1 MTEGAPSSTPAR
13 LLSPELAPV
22 TIATLST
29 VALAAFD
36 GIAVI
41 TVLPSITGDLGD
53 VSMISWVITGFLVAS
68 TIAVIV
74 AGPVIDA
81 LGVRATF
88 RATLVI
94 FGLASVACALA
105 PSIPVL
111 VAFRVVQGVGGG
123 MIVAVA
129 LAAVGLV
136 YPEELMPR
144 AYATIS
150 ALWGG
155 MAIIGPAVAAGL
167 VALAGWRA
175 MFLVNVPLCALA
187 ALFAWNRFPGRR
199 DDAQVLRFD
208 VRGIVLLGA
217 FTAVSLVGLSSF
229 SITAAV
235 AVAVAVVLAGL
246 YWIHTARAEAPVLE
260 RQFFAR
266 MPLRGIHLA
275 SAAVF
280 GGCLGLNAFL
290 PLYVQGGLRHSSGT
304 AAASLL
310 FLSAGWSLG
319 SIGVSRLLTRVS
331 PVDTALAGFGF
342 VIPGVALGLVFLGPG
357 APIGAVWIIAFI
369 QGLGVGIVSTS
380 LLTHL
385 QRQITETGV
394 GRANAA
400 HQYPRAISP
409 TPTARRSSARSC
421 CSSSGGDSAT
431 WSRCS
436 ACWPATRRP
445 PTCALR
451 TRSPPASA
459 WPTSRRWRSSPA
471 ASWPRSGS
479 AAPTTRPP
487 AHPNPP
493 RPRTN
498 WREWT
503 GRQPPCSRRSRYRSP
518 ASCNWREWTG
528 RQPPC
533 SRRFRIG
540 RGRR

>member
-1 MTEGAPSSTPAR
+1 
-13 LLSPELAPV
+13 
-22 TIATLST
+22 
-29 VALAAFD
+29 
-36 GIAVI
+36 
-41 TVLPSITGDLGD
+41 
-53 VSMISWVITGFLVAS
+53 
-68 TIAVIV
+68 
-74 AGPVIDA
+74 
-81 LGVRATF
+81 
-88 RATLVI
+88 
-94 FGLASVACALA
+94 
-105 PSIPVL
+105 
-111 VAFRVVQGVGGG
+111 
-123 MIVAVA
+123 
-129 LAAVGLV
+129 
-136 YPEELMPR
+136 
-144 AYATIS
+144 
-150 ALWGG
+150 
-155 MAIIGPAVAAGL
+155 MAIVGPAVAAGL

-290 PLYVQGGLRHSSGT
+290 PLYVQGGLRHSSGI

-319 SIGVSRLLTRVS
+319 SIGVSRLLTRRS

-357 APIGAVWIIAFI
+357 APIGAVWIIALV

-400 HQYPRAISP
+400 HQYARNLAYTYCAAIVGAVVLLVVGRRLGDVEPVQRLLAGDEGDLRRAHCERDRRRLPPGPRPGAGDRHRRLRGR
-409 TPTARRSSARSC
+409 ARLRSS
-421 CSSSGGDSAT
+421 DQ
-431 WSRCS
+431 
-436 ACWPATRRP
+436 RP
-445 PTCALR
+445 P
-451 TRSPPASA
+451 RS
-459 WPTSRRWRSSPA
+459 
-471 ASWPRSGS
+471 
-479 AAPTTRPP
+479 
-487 AHPNPP
+487 NPP
-493 RPRTN
+493 RPDQR
-498 WREWT
+498 REWT
-503 GRQPPCSRRSRYRSP
+503 ADSRVSAGSRPSPSLRRGGAAVASSLLGARTARQERDVGGQRAHGESGVGVLAGLRAAGGVDTGDDAVARARVAYGLDRVGVLARTERLPAAAHADRQVGRADVDAVDPGRRADGVGRLDGPDRLDHHEARDGRGSLRPGRRRGGARRARDRSCARPPARSDTPRPRAALHRRSSP
-518 ASCNWREWTG
+518 SG
-528 RQPPC
+528 R
-533 SRRFRIG
+533 
-540 RGRR
+540 